1 MTDYRSI
8 SVCNVVYKLASKS
21 LANCMKFVSSSIVN
35 EKQSA
40 FTKGHFITNN
50 MLVAFETMYHISQ
63 KRSGKVSDMAL
74 KLDMSKAYDR
84 VEWACSENIMIR
96 FGFHRK
102 LVDTTMSCVSSVVY
116 SVCINKQPRGHIIP
130 S

>member
-1 MTDYRSI
+1 MLLNQCWTFSTWVSPLLISMRHIILIPKIENSSNMTDYRSI
-8 SVCNVVYKLASKS
+8 SLCNVVYKLASKS

-84 VEWACSENIMIR
+84 VE
-96 FGFHRK
+96 
-102 LVDTTMSCVSSVVY
+102 
-116 SVCINKQPRGHIIP
+116 
-130 S
+130 